1 MKLLLDTH
9 VFLWAIDQ
17 PDRLSAK
24 ARHWLEADVSPFLSV
39 ASLWEIALKVQAGK
53 LKIRNPVDFLP
64 KHMAALKVAGL
75 AVKSAHVLRTFGLP
89 DHHKDPFDRL
99 LVAQALNEDCAIV
112 TSDAMIAR
120 YPVNI
125 IW

>member
-1 MKLLLDTH
+1 MRLLLDTH
-9 VFLWAIDQ
+9 VFLWAINQ

-24 ARHWLEADVSPFLSV
+24 ARHWLEADVAPFFSV
-39 ASLWEIALKVQAGK
+39 ASQWEIALKVQSGK

-64 KHMAALKVAGL
+64 KHMEALKVAGL
-75 AVKSAHVLRTFGLP
+75 AVKSAHVLRTFSLP

-99 LVAQALNEDCAIV
+99 LVAQALHEDCAIV